1 MNKNESLLQF
11 FSAQSAEIPY
21 GLFLINFV
29 LAAVLAHLLG
39 RLYTRFGHSLSNR
52 EMFGRNFMVLSMT
65 TMLIITIV
73 KSSLALSLGLVGALS
88 IIRFR
93 TAVKEPE
100 ELGYLF
106 ICIAIGLGLGA
117 QQTVITLVAF
127 AILSALIALS
137 RMVRGREP
145 GPSVYLTLS
154 APRDRSPGLAAW
166 TAGLQRHA
174 NDLRL
179 RRFDETDSHQEA
191 SFQVAFPDLKKV
203 EACLQDFR
211 TAFADT
217 RLRLMD
223 DRGIGS

>member
-39 RLYTRFGHSLSNR
+39 RLYARFGHSLSNR

-127 AILSALIALS
+127 AILSARLCSRSIRVGSCAAVASSSALRAAAIRPS
-137 RMVRGREP
+137 RSSWSRASRIFQ
-145 GPSVYLTLS
+145 SSS
-154 APRDRSPGLAAW
+154 ALASSP
-166 TAGLQRHA
+166 
-174 NDLRL
+174 
-179 RRFDETDSHQEA
+179 ESDS
-191 SFQVAFPDLKKV
+191 
-203 EACLQDFR
+203 
-211 TAFADT
+211 
-217 RLRLMD
+217 
-223 DRGIGS
+223 